1 MARIWSQAARNLGR
15 NRRRTTITTVALAFG
30 MMLCIATYAV
40 VDGMTAQ
47 MLHSLTKYDLGHVQ
61 IHRRAYVVDA
71 ELDATLG
78 EFDALV
84 RAAEKRPGVAGAA
97 PRLYGF
103 GLLAAG
109 GKSSGVQLVGV
120 DPKLEAA
127 ISELDATFVEGK
139 FLDVE
144 PTQWGERRELSEKEK
159 AEDAKLTAAA
169 VDDALAELET
179 LRSIDARES
188 GSEVRSEGPKTAAP
202 GREPSASEQ
211 VALEPALDEVA
222 AARARELAL
231 AESPRPEGDLPVLI
245 GDELARAL
253 KVKQGDRLFISTAT
267 SSGQNEA
274 VFVKVH
280 GIFST
285 GTQALDRNRMYLHIA
300 DLGRLLAQEGK
311 AHEISIVVDDIEQAG
326 PIARALR
333 QDLELEDALVRPWG
347 EIRPEIAEMLK
358 MNDVSSIIMVS
369 IILFVAALGVVNTM
383 LMAVF
388 ERTRELGV
396 LKAIGMS
403 PFAIVRMMMAE
414 TFLLIL
420 LGGLSGLVLGLGL
433 DVYLMVEGL
442 DLSGSTGGMTIGN
455 VGINPVIYGVITPA
469 GVLYPLMILLG
480 ITMVAAIYPAVRA
493 ARMQPAIGMRET

>member
-15 NRRRTTITTVALAFG
+15 NRRRTTVTALALAFG

-61 IHRRAYVVDA
+61 IHRPAYVADA
-71 ELDATLG
+71 DLEGTLDGVEELLSVA
-78 EFDALV
+78 
-84 RAAEKRPGVAGAA
+84 KKQPGVVGAA

-103 GLLAAG
+103 GLVSAG

-120 DPKLEAA
+120 SPKLEAA
-127 ISELDATFVEGK
+127 ISELDATFVEGA
-139 FLDVE
+139 FLSGE
-144 PTQWGERRELSEKEK
+144 ATPWGERHELSLVEK
-159 AEDAKLTAAA
+159 AEDAELTRAA
-169 VDDALAELET
+169 VQDALAELESLGEIAAKAEPPSAAAVRET
-179 LRSIDARES
+179 FIDDAARE
-188 GSEVRSEGPKTAAP
+188 
-202 GREPSASEQ
+202 
-211 VALEPALDEVA
+211 
-222 AARARELAL
+222 RARQLAL
-231 AESPRPEGDLPVLI
+231 SESPRPEAPLPVVF
-245 GDELARAL
+245 GDELAKAL
-253 KVKQGDRLFISTAT
+253 HVKLGDQLFLSTAT
-267 SSGQNEA
+267 TSGQNEA

-285 GTQALDRNRMYLHIA
+285 GTQVLDRNRMYLHIL
-300 DLGRLLAQEGK
+300 DMGRLLAQEGK
-311 AHEISIVVDDIEQAG
+311 AHEVSVVVGDVSQAT
-326 PIARALR
+326 PLAHSLR
-333 QDLELEDALVRPWG
+333 KKLGKGDALVRPWD

-414 TFLLIL
+414 TLLLAL
-420 LGGLSGLVLGLGL
+420 LGGVSGLLLGLGL

-442 DLSGSTGGMTIGN
+442 DLSGSTGGMNVGN
-455 VGINPVIYGVITPA
+455 VGINPVIYGVITPS
-469 GVLYPLMILLG
+469 GVLFPMAILLG
-480 ITMVAAIYPAVRA
+480 ITMLAALYPAVRA
-493 ARMQPAIGMRET
+493 ARLQPAIGMRET